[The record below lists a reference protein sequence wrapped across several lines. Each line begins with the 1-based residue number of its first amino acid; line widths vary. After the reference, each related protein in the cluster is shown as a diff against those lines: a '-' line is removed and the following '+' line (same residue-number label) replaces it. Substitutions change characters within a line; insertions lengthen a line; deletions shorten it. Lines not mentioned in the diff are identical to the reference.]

1 MSGLEKRRSFR
12 VRYPQR
18 LRPLLYWDGG
28 STLIIDLS
36 ESGLRCIGGGASFA
50 KPGRLMKGAVRCRC
64 GAVVQV
70 SGEVVRVN
78 GEDTAINL
86 TRGVSFSIILREQRA
101 LRANQRYAPPAMP
114 RPDEPNVT

>member
-1 MSGLEKRRSFR
+1 MSGLEKRCSFR

-64 GAVVQV
+64 GAVIEISGQV
-70 SGEVVRVN
+70 IRVGE
-78 GEDTAINL
+78 GDAAISL
-86 TRGVSFSIILREQRA
+86 TRGISFSIILREQRA
-101 LRANQRYAPPAMP
+101 LRASQRYS
-114 RPDEPNVT
+114 R